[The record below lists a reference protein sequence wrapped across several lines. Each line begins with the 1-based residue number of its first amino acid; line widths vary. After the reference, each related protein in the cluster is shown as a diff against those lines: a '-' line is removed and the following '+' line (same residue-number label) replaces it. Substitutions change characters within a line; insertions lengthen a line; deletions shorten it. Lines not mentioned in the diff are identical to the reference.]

1 MISKGTLMDFSAWP
15 RVITTV
21 LFVMLNHSHRF
32 ILTTGIFFLLETL
45 SCFKGT
51 ATLTQK
57 RGNQSGK

>member
-1 MISKGTLMDFSAWP
+1 MDFSAWP

-21 LFVMLNHSHRF
+21 LFVELNHSHRF
-32 ILTTGIFFLLETL
+32 ILTTGIFLLLETL

-57 RGNQSGK
+57 RVNQSGK

>member
-1 MISKGTLMDFSAWP
+1 MDFSAWP

-21 LFVMLNHSHRF
+21 LFVVLNHSHRF

-45 SCFKGT
+45 SFFKGT

-57 RGNQSGK
+57 RVNQSGK